1 MTVRAYNPTAS
12 PVVIDAKGHSL
23 PGREW
28 GDINPDDKIG
38 AAALAAGGPLLDEE
52 TATSDAPPKDDPAPP
67 STPRAPRRA
76 PSKE

>member
-28 GDINPDDKIG
+28 GDINPDDEIG
-38 AAALAAGGPLLDEE
+38 AAALAAGDLLLEE